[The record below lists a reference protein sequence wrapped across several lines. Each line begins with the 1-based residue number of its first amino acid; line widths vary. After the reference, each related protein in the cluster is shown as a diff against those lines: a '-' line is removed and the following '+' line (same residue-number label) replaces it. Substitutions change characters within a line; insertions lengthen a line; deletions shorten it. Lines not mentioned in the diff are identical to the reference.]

1 MSGALED
8 EARRWA
14 ARVPEVPAAWF
25 LRPDGAHGIH
35 GIGHTRRVCI
45 HVLRLSAALDV
56 PQRLC
61 GLTLTAA
68 RWHDL
73 GRTHD
78 GVEPEHGARSVRRV
92 HELGLADEPVAAGDL
107 PPADL
112 ELVLFAI
119 RYHSLDDATARRAA
133 AWRAAAWRAA
143 ARRAALSPDALPLL
157 WLLKDA
163 DALDRVRLG
172 GGGDVDPA
180 YLRHPCAAEFI
191 DFAWELYALI

>member
-1 MSGALED
+1 MSEALRD
-8 EARRWA
+8 EARLWA
-14 ARVPEVPAAWF
+14 ARVGEVPAAWF

-35 GIGHTRRVCI
+35 GVGHTRRVCV
-45 HVLRLSAALDV
+45 HVLRLSAALDI
-56 PQRLC
+56 PRRLRD
-61 GLTLTAA
+61 LTLTAA

-78 GVEPEHGARSVRRV
+78 GVEPEHGAHSVRRV
-92 HELGLADEPVAAGDL
+92 QGLGLADELVATGGL
-107 PPADL
+107 SPGDL

-133 AWRAAAWRAA
+133 AD
-143 ARRAALSPDALPLL
+143 PDALPLL

-172 GGGDVDPA
+172 GGDGVDPA
-180 YLRHPCAAEFI
+180 YLRHPGAASFI

>member
-1 MSGALED
+1 MSEVPRD
-8 EARRWA
+8 EARLWA

-25 LRPDGAHGIH
+25 LRPDGAYGIH
-35 GIGHTRRVCI
+35 GIGHTRRVCV
-45 HVLRLSAALDV
+45 HVLRLSGALGV
-56 PQRLC
+56 TRRLRD
-61 GLTLTAA
+61 LTLAAA

-78 GVEPEHGARSVRRV
+78 GVEPEHGARSVKRV
-92 HELGLADEPVAAGDL
+92 RELGLADELVATGEL

-112 ELVLFAI
+112 RLVRFAI
-119 RYHSLDDATARRAA
+119 HYHSLDDASARRAA
-133 AWRAAAWRAA
+133 TQHAATG
-143 ARRAALSPDALPLL
+143 PDALALL

-180 YLRHPCAAEFI
+180 YLRHPCAAGFI